1 MNADALRDLVN
12 DELKHIPL
20 GTAGSPQNE
29 LRMVYNTL
37 RVAELAKDEA
47 VPRAK
52 SFAEA
57 VTMVR
62 ESSPGFEPEL
72 LDPGDFRWTG

>member
-1 MNADALRDLVN
+1 MNN
-12 DELKHIPL
+12 EFKHIPR
-20 GTAGSPQNE
+20 GTAGSPQSE
-29 LRMVYNTL
+29 LQITYNAL

>member
-37 RVAELAKDEA
+37 RVAELADDQTR
-47 VPRAK
+47 PRST

-57 VTMVR
+57 VAMVR
-62 ESSPGFEPEL
+62 ESFPGFHPHL
-72 LDPGDFRWTG
+72 LDPNYFDWDD